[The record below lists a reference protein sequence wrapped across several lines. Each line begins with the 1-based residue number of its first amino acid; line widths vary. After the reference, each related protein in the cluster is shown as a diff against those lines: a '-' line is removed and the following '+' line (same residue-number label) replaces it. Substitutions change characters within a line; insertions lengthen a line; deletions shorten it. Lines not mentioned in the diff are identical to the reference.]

1 MSAHE
6 EYERHVGREFSK
18 AGWSVSSSVRLG
30 RRQIDHIAERRRLF
44 RKDKRMVE
52 AKDYS
57 NRVGVRDVGAEFSK
71 YQDLK
76 DSLGVKGLVVASP
89 AGFTKGALEFA
100 MRHPDVELVMVGRPK
115 RWWWALVVVVMVLVF
130 LIVLLSQVGEI

>member
-1 MSAHE
+1 MVSAHQD
-6 EYERHVGREFSK
+6 YEKHVGKEFSR
-18 AGWSVSSSVRLG
+18 AGWSVNSDVRLG

-44 RKDKRMVE
+44 SKDKRMVE
-52 AKDYS
+52 AKDYA

-89 AGFTKGALEFA
+89 AGFTRGAVDFA
-100 MRHPDVELVMVGRPK
+100 RKHPDVELVMVERPK
-115 RWWWALVVVVMVLVF
+115 RWWWAWVAVMVLVSIAILF
-130 LIVLLSQVGEI
+130 LV